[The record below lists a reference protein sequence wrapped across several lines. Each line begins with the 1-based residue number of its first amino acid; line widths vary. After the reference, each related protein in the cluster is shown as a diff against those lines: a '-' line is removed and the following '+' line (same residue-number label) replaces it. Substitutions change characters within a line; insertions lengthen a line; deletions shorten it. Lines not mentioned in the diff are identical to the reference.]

1 MNAFGRGGAEGA
13 QDDGARERS
22 ADTDGIDDDNN
33 QSRKF
38 ELLKM
43 TIKSKI
49 HKDVA
54 KINKQNAS
62 KTSKTKIMVLKV
74 IAAVRSMKP
83 AKLAAN
89 AMPKMMACKM
99 VNQIYLE
106 SFMGRKSQN
115 APIDFQ

>member
-1 MNAFGRGGAEGA
+1 M
-13 QDDGARERS
+13 S
-22 ADTDGIDDDNN
+22 
-33 QSRKF
+33 
-38 ELLKM
+38 
-43 TIKSKI
+43 IKSKI

-62 KTSKTKIMVLKV
+62 RTSKTKIMVLKV
-74 IAAVRSMKP
+74 ITAVRSMKP

-115 APIDFQ
+115 APVDFQQPLDMIMIAWEFVRNRYGT